1 MKETPRS
8 PRSRRPDSRPAYLSN
23 IFIGLLLR
31 LFRENRSLTQER
43 VAELAGCHA
52 SYLSIIENGKAQL
65 SIRTFVELCQALQL
79 APADLFVLAS
89 MLEESYLN
97 SDLICSGTCD
107 PQDPLT
113 AQRWLQAHIHEG
125 RLGTLDKKS

>member
-1 MKETPRS
+1 MKETPHS
-8 PRSRRPDSRPAYLSN
+8 ARSRRSDSRPAYLSN

-43 VAELAGCHA
+43 VAELAGCNA

-79 APADLFVLAS
+79 TPADLFILAS

-97 SDLICSGTCD
+97 SDLIQSGKNN
-107 PQDPLT
+107 PENPLT
-113 AQRWLQAHIHEG
+113 AKRWLQATIREG
-125 RLGTLDKKS
+125 RLGQLDKKG